1 MKKFLY
7 VYVILA
13 GVLILFFWFLGNFV
27 FSNYSSSD
35 RGVYPHTNGIGVGVY
50 FEVEKDQSVKQ
61 IAQNLFDEGI
71 INSKSSF
78 LFYSYL
84 SGNFSS
90 LKPGLYPLSKSTG
103 VSDVVRALISGPKEI
118 KVVIYP
124 GMTLKEIEDKL
135 FDSKV
140 IKEKD
145 LGRISLNELTKEY
158 PFLSDAKTL
167 EGFLMPDTYDF
178 HSFSDS
184 KDVVKVFLDNFEKK
198 TKNVLTGKDILKIVT
213 KASLIEKEVVFKEDK
228 KIVSGIIDKRLSL
241 GMAIQ
246 IDASLIYGIC
256 QGRFLDCSKLA
267 SSDFKDDFEYNTYTR
282 QGLPPTPIS
291 NPSLESIEASVSPS
305 PTNYLYYLSDSKTKK
320 TIFSVTLEEHNNNRW
335 KYLGL

>member
-184 KDVVKVFLDNFEKK
+184 KDVVKVFLD
-198 TKNVLTGKDILKIVT
+198 
-213 KASLIEKEVVFKEDK
+213 
-228 KIVSGIIDKRLSL
+228 
-241 GMAIQ
+241 
-246 IDASLIYGIC
+246 
-256 QGRFLDCSKLA
+256 
-267 SSDFKDDFEYNTYTR
+267 
-282 QGLPPTPIS
+282 
-291 NPSLESIEASVSPS
+291 
-305 PTNYLYYLSDSKTKK
+305 
-320 TIFSVTLEEHNNNRW
+320 
-335 KYLGL
+335 